1 MIAFLNRA
9 IYLIARLLQASYRFQ
24 HIGLENLES
33 LRAQKKNFL
42 LSIYHQNLLPGILAQ
57 QNDQFVVIVSKSKDA
72 EPVAYTCTKL
82 GHKVARGSSRRNG
95 VDKGGRAAMEEMI
108 GFLKEGLPG
117 AVTVDG
123 PKGPIYRVKPGII
136 EMARASESVIVPYTV
151 RAKNFITFQSW
162 DLFEL
167 PIPFTKIYVHYGTPI
182 EINDLGPEKE
192 NLAAEIQKVEDAM
205 TSSKLEVLE
214 KWINKKN

>member
-1 MIAFLNRA
+1 MIAILNRV
-9 IYLIARLLQASYRFQ
+9 IYFIALCLQKSYRFK
-24 HIGLENLES
+24 HLGLENLES

-57 QNDQFVVIVSKSKDA
+57 QKDQFVVIVSKSKDA

-108 GFLKEGLPG
+108 GHLKDGLPG

-123 PKGPIYRVKPGII
+123 PKGPIYKVKPGII

-151 RAKNFITFQSW
+151 KARNYKIFQSW

-167 PIPFTKIYVHYGTPI
+167 PIPFTEIFVHYGVPI
-182 EINDLGPEKE
+182 EINDLGPDKK
-192 NLAAEIQKVEDAM
+192 NLAAEIEKVEQAM
-205 TSSKLEVLE
+205 SRAKTEVSQMLFQSV
-214 KWINKKN
+214 K